1 MDGSQ
6 SLRSLG
12 RTEWSELLVAAN
24 CSILSVAHNECC
36 DAYVLS
42 ESSLFVYR
50 TALMIKT
57 CGTTSLLHIVPRIL
71 QIAYAMG
78 ASPTRV
84 VFSHSGLLYPDEQR
98 FPHTSFDAEVAYL
111 HKFFP
116 EGEAHVLGESDDRT
130 EQHHIFVAEYAR
142 FRRPPS
148 AASLHV
154 AGLPPGAA
162 EASERRIAAKCVRN
176 GMTGTMGT
184 SRVSWTGLRSR
195 SS

>member
-12 RTEWSELLVAAN
+12 RGEWSELLVAAN

-130 EQHHIFVAEYAR
+130 EQHHIFVAEYADSAV
-142 FRRPPS
+142 RRPPRRCMS
-148 AASLHV
+148 PASLP
-154 AGLPPGAA
+154 ALPRRPNGASRQSA
-162 EASERRIAAKCVRN
+162 YGMEWQVR
-176 GMTGTMGT
+176 
-184 SRVSWTGLRSR
+184 WAHPE
-195 SS
+195 

>member
-12 RTEWSELLVAAN
+12 REEWSELLVAAN

-57 CGTTSLLHIVPRIL
+57 CGTTSLLHIVPRVL

-130 EQHHIFVAEYAR
+130 EQHHVFVAEYAR
-142 FRRPPS
+142 FRLRAVRRVAAWRRPPS
-148 AASLHV
+148 RPLPRRPNRASRQS
-154 AGLPPGAA
+154 ACGM
-162 EASERRIAAKCVRN
+162 EWQVR
-176 GMTGTMGT
+176 
-184 SRVSWTGLRSR
+184 WAHPE
-195 SS
+195 